1 MGLVERGGGKES
13 ERGEVGLAHGPAL
26 SASVGE
32 GAAAC
37 GVGRAWRNAALTCG
51 TSLSAAKG
59 DARAGFRRS

>member
-1 MGLVERGGGKES
+1 
-13 ERGEVGLAHGPAL
+13 LAHGPAL